1 MSKNKKII
9 KEDFFD
15 LLEMSGHI
23 YALENLKDN
32 GFKHKHLNRL
42 IELSSMY
49 GYYDDFP
56 DKELKE
62 YEGKMSLLV
71 RSVEKW

>member
-15 LLEMSGHI
+15 LLEMAGHI
-23 YALENLKDN
+23 HALESLKDN

-49 GYYDDFP
+49 GWDDDFP

-62 YEGKMSLLV
+62 YEGKMNLLV
-71 RSVEKW
+71 MSVEEW